1 MIPPMNEVA
10 SHIMKDMMKRYL
22 VGEDAVMRK
31 ARQMIIRKNGKQGQ
45 FLVESHVFLARMGG
59 QGGART
65 EASQFFLLAS
75 HRWKLHTG
83 KDSEQA
89 VYLSLFPSELSGADC
104 SADCRCLRCA
114 SKRLVSC
121 RNPKLDSWTRPV
133 GSG

>member
-45 FLVESHVFLARMGG
+45 FLVESAPYFLARMGG

-65 EASQFFLLAS
+65 EGKPILPPGVTSMETAYREGF
-75 HRWKLHTG
+75 RTG
-83 KDSEQA
+83 GLPVIVPERDYPGLTVQQIADVFAVQA
-89 VYLSLFPSELSGADC
+89 RDLYLSLIHI
-104 SADCRCLRCA
+104 
-114 SKRLVSC
+114 
-121 RNPKLDSWTRPV
+121 
-133 GSG
+133 